1 MLRENRSETDEL
13 HRLIA
18 AKDTELVNERNVLQ
32 IKIIFILSN

>member
-18 AKDTELVNERNVLQ
+18 AKDTELVTERNVF
-32 IKIIFILSN
+32 K

>member
-18 AKDTELVNERNVLQ
+18 VKDTELVTERNVC
-32 IKIIFILSN
+32 IKFFVVPFF

>member
-18 AKDTELVNERNVLQ
+18 AKDNELNTERNV
-32 IKIIFILSN
+32 F